1 MASGSTAMPSTARHA
16 PAMQGGRARQIGS
29 RLPTGRAVVGACL
42 IVVAASGVLI
52 AHRSASRPALDRYV
66 VAVRSVEAGATLQA
80 DDLGTIAL
88 DLPSDVA
95 TVHAD
100 DATDLIGR
108 VTTHSISTD
117 ELLRPSDT
125 FDAGR
130 FADPATIEVAL
141 DLPAANALQGVVS
154 AGSVVDVLRTD
165 PDQGSTEVLA
175 SGVRVSAVDAGTE
188 GAIGSDSSARVLLAV
203 SGVEAAT
210 ALVDGA
216 RRAELTLVLPRP
228 QGGQDG

>member
-1 MASGSTAMPSTARHA
+1 MASGTTAMPSVEQQSSTAH
-16 PAMQGGRARQIGS
+16 GRARRIGN

-66 VAVRSVEAGATLQA
+66 VAVRSVDAGAMLQA
-80 DDLGTIAL
+80 DDLGTVAI
-88 DLPSDVA
+88 DLPSGVVA
-95 TVHAD
+95 VHAD
-100 DATDLIGR
+100 DATELIGR
-108 VTTHSISTD
+108 VATHPIRAD

-130 FADPATIEVAL
+130 FSDPETIEVAL
-141 DLPAANALQGVVS
+141 DLPAANALQGVIS

-165 PDQGSTEVLA
+165 PDRASTQLLA
-175 SGVRVSAVDAGTE
+175 SGVRVSAVDGGTE
-188 GAIGSDSSARVLLAV
+188 DAIGADGSTRVLLAV
-203 SGVEAAT
+203 AGPEAAT

-228 QGGQDG
+228 RSAQDG